1 MGLQSFYLVVGN
13 GRFNFHAAMS
23 KKMKKEHMHLIES
36 WAFTSKNYIIFA
48 VGVLLIA
55 LGYIVMAGGETTS
68 TQSLTIAPIMLFL
81 GYIVVIPIALIYRDK

>member
-1 MGLQSFYLVVGN
+1 
-13 GRFNFHAAMS
+13 
-23 KKMKKEHMHLIES
+23 MHLIEG

-55 LGYIVMAGGETTS
+55 FGYIVMATGETTS

-81 GYIVVIPIALIYRDK
+81 GYVVVIPFALIYRDKK

>member
-1 MGLQSFYLVVGN
+1 MDGVELV
-13 GRFNFHAAMS
+13 NFPPA
-23 KKMKKEHMHLIES
+23 MKKDNKENQMHLIEG

-55 LGYIVMAGGETTS
+55 LGYIVMATGETTS

-81 GYIVVIPIALIYRDK
+81 GYVVVIPFALIYRDKK

>member
-1 MGLQSFYLVVGN
+1 MGKGC
-13 GRFNFHAAMS
+13 FNFLVAMS
-23 KKMKKEHMHLIES
+23 KNNEEKHLHLIEG

-55 LGYIVMAGGETTS
+55 LGNIVMATGETYS

-81 GYIVVIPIALIYRDK
+81 GYVVVIPVALIYRDKK